1 MIKVKKNCYF
11 KYILFYKAISKG
23 SEKKEYIKT
32 LKYLEYTYLI
42 NINPFSFKIYK
53 IVWWL
58 RLVNHD
64 QLTNK
69 EEGTAKARTTT
80 TTTSNGNQNQNQSE
94 ATESIAKRG

>member
-1 MIKVKKNCYF
+1 M
-11 KYILFYKAISKG
+11 AM
-23 SEKKEYIKT
+23 
-32 LKYLEYTYLI
+32 
-42 NINPFSFKIYK
+42 

-58 RLVNHD
+58 RLVNDD

-80 TTTSNGNQNQNQSE
+80 TTSNGNQNQNQSK